1 MTPNQLSSVR
11 ERSHAT
17 ARKRVAAEVGE
28 IIMDR
33 ETLHEIFNSVD
44 AFEAYAKQI
53 REAESARERDWV
65 ACYVGHYFRAFA
77 YYCAFELSGADAE
90 FARECLRDVDI
101 CKEIEH
107 RAAVAVGALAHEK
120 TQVSPAMHLLRL

>member
-1 MTPNQLSSVR
+1 MTTRHLTPEQMATIR

-17 ARKRVAAEVGE
+17 ARKRVATEVGE
-28 IIMDR
+28 FIMAR
-33 ETLHEIFNSVD
+33 ETLTEIFDSVD

-90 FARECLRDVDI
+90 FARECLRDADI
-101 CKEIEH
+101 GKEIEH
-107 RAAVAVGALAHEK
+107 RAVVATGAVA
-120 TQVSPAMHLLRL
+120 